1 MPIKL
6 IQFKEKS
13 VKNKEWVFGKLLKW
27 LVLKSLFWLALL
39 QNVQLI
45 LTLKKDKI
53 ELRCLYLDIILL
65 HNCTISSFYKAWIK
79 NMHLSWGLPQKKSKM
94 SKSKV
99 ISVTTLEKNYHLSPL
114 PSHSEDIPGG
124 RSIIYQETASLTVQ
138 SVQLDGFCLFLMY
151 IY

>member
-1 MPIKL
+1 MNVNLLMPIKL

-13 VKNKEWVFGKLLKW
+13 VKIKGWVFGKLVKG
-27 LVLKSLFWLALL
+27 LVLKSQFWLALL

-79 NMHLSWGLPQKKSKM
+79 TCTDPEVCLRKKIQT
-94 SKSKV
+94 KV
-99 ISVTTLEKNYHLSPL
+99 ISVTALEKKISSPL
-114 PSHSEDIPGG
+114 SHFTVK
-124 RSIIYQETASLTVQ
+124 IY
-138 SVQLDGFCLFLMY
+138 SVDGQ
-151 IY
+151 